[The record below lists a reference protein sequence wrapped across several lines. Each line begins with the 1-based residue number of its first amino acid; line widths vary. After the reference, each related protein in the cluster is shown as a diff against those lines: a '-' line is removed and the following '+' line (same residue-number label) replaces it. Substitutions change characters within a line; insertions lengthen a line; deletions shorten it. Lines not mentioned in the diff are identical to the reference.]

1 MLRMECATKG
11 KPANIPAP
19 RRPERNGSILVVL
32 AVERTVGN
40 GFCLEDAFRRAGVG
54 SMTTLRRTGAGVGSS
69 GECVSVGEKGCI
81 FCGLRWRRRARENSG
96 ERNTRTTRA
105 YPEPHQVSE
114 VSSLWPNGRKQ
125 AREFGKIDP
134 YLRYKG

>member
-1 MLRMECATKG
+1 MECATKG
-11 KPANIPAP
+11 KPAKIPAP
-19 RRPERNGSILVVL
+19 RCPERNGDDSSA

-40 GFCLEDAFRRAGVG
+40 GLCLEDTFRRAGVG
-54 SMTTLRRTGAGVGSS
+54 SLTTLRRTGAGVGSS
-69 GECVSVGEKGCI
+69 GERVLVAEKGRI
-81 FCGLRWRRRARENSG
+81 LCGLRWRRRVRENSG
-96 ERNTRTTRA
+96 ERITRAARA